1 MHFTTQ
7 RGSRLGKWFG
17 ISAFTV
23 WIFPLQQGTLP
34 SLKLIKLKGKSVLPV
49 WCRCLE
55 AWGQGS
61 TSNYLFALLLHWSRS
76 TSPRLEPHCASST
89 HTGKT
94 QSLPT
99 ACNSSMNKQEN
110 QTDGQAQKWHRYIN
124 VSSEFSVY
132 GIKNWK
138 ENYDFF
144 FPEDVNGELFLS
156 VDRSPEGLKDKAVLQ
171 AMP

>member
-23 WIFPLQQGTLP
+23 WIFPLQQGMLP

-55 AWGQGS
+55 ALGQGS

-76 TSPRLEPHCASST
+76 TSPRLEPHCASCT
-89 HTGKT
+89 HTEEKHSPYL
-94 QSLPT
+94 QL
-99 ACNSSMNKQEN
+99 AIQVWINRKIR
-110 QTDGQAQKWHRYIN
+110 QAQKWHRYIN
-124 VSSEFSVY
+124 VLSEFSVY
-132 GIKNWK
+132 CIKNWK

-144 FPEDVNGELFLS
+144 FPKDVNGEVFLS
-156 VDRSPEGLKDKAVLQ
+156 VEVQKD
-171 AMP
+171 